1 MSDALVLD
9 NWPRSNGSSDV
20 TVGRPHGLCGRP
32 HIPDERDFF
41 MSAQE
46 AFRNWLLFWAVVG
59 LGLLTAIVAAIIVA
73 LVSRKKREPD

>member
-1 MSDALVLD
+1 
-9 NWPRSNGSSDV
+9 
-20 TVGRPHGLCGRP
+20 
-32 HIPDERDFF
+32 

-46 AFRNWLLFWAVVG
+46 ALRNWLLFWAVVG

>member
-1 MSDALVLD
+1 MQRVERCIGGPPAGVVRANYLQ
-9 NWPRSNGSSDV
+9 
-20 TVGRPHGLCGRP
+20 CGK
-32 HIPDERDFF
+32 DFL

-46 AFRNWLLFWAVVG
+46 ALRNWLLFWAVVG